1 MAKRPEKNPKNK
13 ALHPKLLKRKNNK
26 TSRI

>member
-1 MAKRPEKNPKNK
+1 MAKRPEKTSKNE